1 MGIQS
6 MHLARPTGSAVHIGK
21 HRSEILNS
29 ERLRTPNP
37 TTCFA
42 CSALRR
48 RQFSTVEPSTA
59 IPSEKSSSQL
69 VSRVAGAANRSSGCR
84 SGVPDLVGQRPP
96 PWWAAAPLRRPRFRL
111 GYLNLPPSP
120 MPSLFSLSRSGDMPV
135 CFGRFEPGASFA
147 VWSDNILS
155 CIRSIRFK
163 FRSVLACS
171 PLQFNRFVCYV
182 MYSDGIVW

>member
-48 RQFSTVEPSTA
+48 RQFSTVESSTA

-135 CFGRFEPGASFA
+135 CFGRFEPGAL
-147 VWSDNILS
+147 SDLIIF
-155 CIRSIRFK
+155 CRIRSIRFK
-163 FRSVLACS
+163 FPSVLACS
-171 PLQFNRFVCYV
+171 PLQFNRFVVCY
-182 MYSDGIVW
+182 MMDSDGIVW